1 MIEEQQIEIFSVINS
16 DQIRFY
22 NFPYDFDVN
31 NNFFIDLCNE
41 VASCGEIL
49 NDSAVNLF
57 MYILEKLPEP
67 DRTQIACKMFSMTVK
82 KGLEII
88 KEQKIINQN

>member
-1 MIEEQQIEIFSVINS
+1 MERINEQRLIE
-16 DQIRFY
+16 
-22 NFPYDFDVN
+22 
-31 NNFFIDLCNE
+31 LCNE
-41 VASCGEIL
+41 VASAGEIL

-88 KEQKIINQN
+88 KQQTIINQN

>member
-1 MIEEQQIEIFSVINS
+1 MERINVNRLIE
-16 DQIRFY
+16 
-22 NFPYDFDVN
+22 
-31 NNFFIDLCNE
+31 LCDE
-41 VASCGEIL
+41 VASSGEIL

-67 DRTQIACKMFSMTVK
+67 ERTHIACKMFSMTVK

-88 KEQKIINQN
+88 KQQTIINQN

>member
-1 MIEEQQIEIFSVINS
+1 MNKQ
-16 DQIRFY
+16 RL
-22 NFPYDFDVN
+22 
-31 NNFFIDLCNE
+31 IDLCNE
-41 VASCGEIL
+41 IASSGEIL

-88 KEQKIINQN
+88 KEQNIINQN

>member
-1 MIEEQQIEIFSVINS
+1 MERINEQRLIE
-16 DQIRFY
+16 
-22 NFPYDFDVN
+22 
-31 NNFFIDLCNE
+31 LCNE
-41 VASCGEIL
+41 VASAGEIL

-67 DRTQIACKMFSMTVK
+67 ERTQIACKMFSMTVK

-88 KEQKIINQN
+88 KQQTIINQN

>member
-1 MIEEQQIEIFSVINS
+1 MERMNEQRLIQ
-16 DQIRFY
+16 
-22 NFPYDFDVN
+22 
-31 NNFFIDLCNE
+31 LCNE
-41 VASCGEIL
+41 IASCGEIL

-67 DRTQIACKMFSMTVK
+67 DRTKIACKMFSMTVK

-88 KEQKIINQN
+88 KEQNIINQN